1 MLAVL
6 VAAMG
11 WFWWM
16 VIVFLWVMFI
26 FFTWA
31 LAASR
36 GRSPFLWVLL
46 AIFFPLITIILLLVL
61 PDRSK
66 Q

>member
-36 GRSPFLWVLL
+36 GRSPFLWVFL
-46 AIFFPLITIILLLVL
+46 ASSS
-61 PDRSK
+61 R
-66 Q
+66 